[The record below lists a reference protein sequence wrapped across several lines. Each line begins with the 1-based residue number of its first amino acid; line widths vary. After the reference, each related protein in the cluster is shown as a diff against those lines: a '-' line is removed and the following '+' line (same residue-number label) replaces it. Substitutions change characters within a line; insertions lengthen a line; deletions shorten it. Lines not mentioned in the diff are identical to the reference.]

1 MPFYH
6 ALTLG
11 VRRPRPAAS
20 KGNRQDIGRRAAPE
34 AWREGL
40 GLAAVEY
47 EEYPAARVLE
57 DFRRAAAAGQARR
70 PWVILGEPGAGKST
84 LLQRW
89 FDTWA
94 AELLEPRLGL
104 AVPVLVRL
112 RECQA

>member
-1 MPFYH
+1 MALPRRGKSQMSFYH

-11 VRRPRPAAS
+11 VRRPRAAAG
-20 KGNRQDIGRRAAPE
+20 KEDQREAGRRVSPE

-47 EEYPAARVLE
+47 EEHLAARVLE
-57 DFRRAAAAGQARR
+57 DFRHAAAMGQARR
-70 PWVILGEPGAGKST
+70 LWFVLGEPGAGKST

-94 AELLEPRLGL
+94 AELPEPRLGL
-104 AVPVLVRL
+104 V
-112 RECQA
+112 